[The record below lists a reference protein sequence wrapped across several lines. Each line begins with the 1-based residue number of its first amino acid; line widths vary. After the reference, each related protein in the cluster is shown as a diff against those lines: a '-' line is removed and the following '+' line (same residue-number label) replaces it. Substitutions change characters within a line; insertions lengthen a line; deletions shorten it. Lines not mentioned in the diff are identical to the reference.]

1 MARADGVESLLEQQ
15 AECDIERNDERDG
28 GRERA
33 VELGLRLPG
42 SLPVEVVARQRRA
55 RRELPRGL
63 GDGDRGEAR
72 WRHQRLL
79 RAGDDDVEPPVVG
92 LERDGAEARDRVHDD
107 ERAGGLGG
115 GRERL
120 QVADD
125 ARRRLRM
132 DEEDER
138 DRLELGE
145 PARELGGGR
154 RLAPL
159 EAQLLDLAAV
169 APGHRRPALSELAG
183 RDGEHAV
190 AGRAEVDDRRLEGAG
205 ARAGEEE
212 DVRARPVNLLQPAER
227 PFVDDPEVRRSV
239 MQNRL
244 REGGEHLRR
253 HGRRPGREQ
262 VPLLRHRSGA

>member
-1 MARADGVESLLEQQ
+1 MASARRLEPLLEQQ
-15 AECDIERNDERDG
+15 AERDIERHDERDG
-28 GRERA
+28 GREGA

-55 RRELPRGL
+55 RRELPGGL
-63 GDGDRGEAR
+63 GDRDRREAR

-79 RAGDDDVEPPVVG
+79 RTGDDDIEPPAVG
-92 LERDGAEARDRVHDD
+92 LERDGAEARDGVHDD
-107 ERAGGLGG
+107 ERARLLGG

-145 PARELGGGR
+145 PARELGRGR

-169 APGHRRPALSELAG
+169 AAGHRRPPLSELAG
-183 RDGEHAV
+183 RDGEHTV
-190 AGRAEVDDRRLEGAG
+190 AGRAEIEIADSKA
-205 ARAGEEE
+205 
-212 DVRARPVNLLQPAER
+212 PVP
-227 PFVDDPEVRRSV
+227 
-239 MQNRL
+239 
-244 REGGEHLRR
+244 
-253 HGRRPGREQ
+253 EQ
-262 VPLLRHRSGA
+262 VKRRTSALVR